1 MNDRKLGRRTL
12 AQLKQ
17 IVHFKRLP
25 GLLAIVLCIVLISR
39 WLPEQAGASE
49 ITPQL
54 REQVLQIIRENPEVI
69 LESVRSY
76 QQKQQDQQKKS
87 RQSVLQQMQA
97 NPKAT
102 IGQSPTLGAKDSRIV
117 LVEFSDFQCPYCAKA
132 HATLKE
138 FMAKYGNSVTLVYK
152 HLPLTSIHPQ
162 ALPAAKAAWAAGQQG
177 QFWPFHNTLFENQ
190 SKLGED
196 FYRTTAKSL
205 GLDLAKF
212 DRDRA
217 SKAAEAAIN
226 QDLELAEKL
235 GIDGTPFF
243 VMNGEAFAGAVD
255 LSDLEE
261 AIARAKKSS

>member
-1 MNDRKLGRRTL
+1 MSDHKFWYKAL
-12 AQLKQ
+12 ARAKK
-17 IVHFKRLP
+17 IAHFKRLP
-25 GLLAIVLCIVLISR
+25 GLLVIVLCIVLISR

-69 LESVRSY
+69 LESVQSY
-76 QQKQQDQQKKS
+76 QQKQQEQKKKAQ
-87 RQSVLQQMQA
+87 QSILQQMQA
-97 NPKAT
+97 NPRGT
-102 IGQSPTLGAKDSRIV
+102 IGQSPTIGAKNSKIL

-138 FMAKYGNSVTLVYK
+138 FMAKHGDSVTLVYK

-177 QFWPFHNTLFENQ
+177 KFWPFHNALFENQ
-190 SKLGED
+190 SQLGED
-196 FYRTTAKSL
+196 FYLATAKSL

-235 GIDGTPFF
+235 GVEGTPFF
-243 VMNGEAFAGAVD
+243 AMNGEAFSGAVD

-261 AIARAKKSS
+261 AVARAKKSS

>member
-1 MNDRKLGRRTL
+1 MSDRKSWHKVLVR
-12 AQLKQ
+12 AQKIAQ
-17 IVHFKRLP
+17 FKRLP

-54 REQVLQIIRENPEVI
+54 REQVLQIIRENPEAI
-69 LESVRSY
+69 LESVRAY

-97 NPKAT
+97 NPKAA
-102 IGQSPTLGAKDSRIV
+102 IGQSPTQGAQNGKIL

-132 HATLKE
+132 HETLKE
-138 FMAKYGNSVTLVYK
+138 FMAKHGDSVTLVYK
-152 HLPLTSIHPQ
+152 HLPLTSIHPN

-177 QFWPFHNTLFENQ
+177 KFWQFHNALFENQ
-190 SKLGED
+190 AQLGED
-196 FYRTTAKSL
+196 FYRATAKSL

-243 VMNGEAFAGAVD
+243 VMNGEAFAGAVQ

-261 AIARAKKSS
+261 AIARTKKSS

>member
-1 MNDRKLGRRTL
+1 MSDHKFWRKAWIR
-12 AQLKQ
+12 AKK
-17 IVHFKRLP
+17 IAHFKRLP
-25 GLLAIVLCIVLISR
+25 GLLTIVLCIVLISR

-54 REQVLQIIRENPEVI
+54 REQVLQIIRENPEAI
-69 LESVRSY
+69 LESVRAY
-76 QQKQQDQQKKS
+76 QQKQQDQQKQS

-102 IGQSPTLGAKDSRIV
+102 IGQSPTLGAKNGKIL

-132 HATLKE
+132 HETLKE
-138 FMAKYGNSVTLVYK
+138 FMAKHGDSVTLVYK
-152 HLPLTSIHPQ
+152 HLPLTSIHPN

-177 QFWPFHNTLFENQ
+177 KFWPFHNALFENQ
-190 SKLGED
+190 SQLGED
-196 FYRTTAKSL
+196 FYRATAKSL
-205 GLDLAKF
+205 GLDGAKF

-255 LSDLEE
+255 LSDLEG
-261 AIARAKKSS
+261 AIARVKKSS

>member
-1 MNDRKLGRRTL
+1 MSDPKFWHKALIRAK
-12 AQLKQ
+12 K
-17 IVHFKRLP
+17 IVHFRRLP
-25 GLLAIVLCIVLISR
+25 GLLAIVLCIILISR

-49 ITPQL
+49 VTPQL

-69 LESVRSY
+69 LESVRTY

-87 RQSVLQQMQA
+87 RQSALQQMQA

-102 IGQSPTLGAKDSRIV
+102 IGQSPIQGAKNGKIL
-117 LVEFSDFQCPYCAKA
+117 LVEFSDFQCSYCAKA
-132 HATLKE
+132 HDTLKA
-138 FMAKYGNSVTLVYK
+138 FMAKHGDSVTLVYK

-177 QFWPFHNTLFENQ
+177 KFWEFHNALFENQ
-190 SKLGED
+190 AQLGED
-196 FYRTTAKSL
+196 FYRATAKAL
-205 GLDLAKF
+205 GLDVAKF

-217 SKAAEAAIN
+217 SKAAETAIN

-243 VMNGEAFAGAVD
+243 VMNGEAFAGAVA
-255 LSDLEE
+255 LADLEE
-261 AIARAKKSS
+261 AVARAKKSS

>member
-1 MNDRKLGRRTL
+1 MSNRKFWHRALIRARKIT
-12 AQLKQ
+12 
-17 IVHFKRLP
+17 HFQRLP

-54 REQVLQIIRENPEVI
+54 REQVLQIIRENPEAI
-69 LESVRSY
+69 LESVQAY
-76 QQKQQDQQKKS
+76 QKKQQEQQKKA
-87 RQSVLQQMQA
+87 RQSALQQLQA

-102 IGQSPTLGAKDSRIV
+102 IGQSPTLGAKNGKIL

-132 HATLKE
+132 HETLKQ
-138 FMAKYGNSVTLVYK
+138 FMAKHGESVTLVYK

-177 QFWPFHNTLFENQ
+177 KFWPFHNALFENQ
-190 SKLGED
+190 SQLGED
-196 FYRTTAKSL
+196 FYQATAKSL
-205 GLDLAKF
+205 GLDMAKF

-217 SKAAEAAIN
+217 SKAAEAAVN

-235 GIDGTPFF
+235 GIEGTPFF
-243 VMNGEAFAGAVD
+243 ILNGEAFPGAVE
-255 LSDLEE
+255 LSDLEA
-261 AIARAKKSS
+261 AIAKVKKSS